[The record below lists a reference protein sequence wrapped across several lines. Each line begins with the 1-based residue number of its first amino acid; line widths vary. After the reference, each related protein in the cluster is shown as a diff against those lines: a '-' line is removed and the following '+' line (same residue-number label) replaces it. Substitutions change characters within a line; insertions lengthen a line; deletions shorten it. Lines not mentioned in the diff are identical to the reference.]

1 MTLTGLEDDLHEF
14 RLDGRVAIVTGGAR
28 GLGLA
33 AGSLLARRGAAV
45 LLFDRDEIELKHAVV
60 AEQSAGRDLAYTV
73 GDVTKPRDCQLAVD
87 ECIARW
93 ARLDILVNSAG
104 IGGRNAPTWEL
115 TDEDWSAVVDVDLNG
130 VFYMTRAAVKQ
141 MLPRGWG
148 RIVNISSM
156 AGKEGNTNA
165 SHYSSAKAAVIGFT
179 KSIGKE
185 LATSGILV
193 NAIAPAVIDTEILRS
208 QSPEHVQRLIAKIPM
223 GRVGTREEVARMIA
237 FLVSDQL
244 SFSTGAVFDL
254 SGGRAT
260 Y

>member
-1 MTLTGLEDDLHEF
+1 
-14 RLDGRVAIVTGGAR
+14 
-28 GLGLA
+28 LA
-33 AGSLLARRGAAV
+33 TGSLLARRGATV
-45 LLFDRDEIELKHAVV
+45 LLFDRDETELTHAV
-60 AEQSAGRDLAYTV
+60 ALEQTAGRDLNHTV
-73 GDVTKPRDCQLAVD
+73 GDVTEPSDCQRAVD

-93 ARLDILVNSAG
+93 GRLDILVNSAG
-104 IGGRNAPTWEL
+104 IGGRNAPTWDL
-115 TDEDWSAVVDVDLNG
+115 TDSDWSTVIDVDLNG
-130 VFYMTRAAVKQ
+130 VFYMTRSAVRQ

-156 AGKEGNTNA
+156 AGKEGNANA

-193 NAIAPAVIDTEILRS
+193 NAIAPAVIDTDILRS
-208 QSPEHVQRLIAKIPM
+208 QSPEHVQQLIAKIPM
-223 GRVGTREEVARMIA
+223 GRVGTRIEVARMIA
-237 FLVSDQL
+237 FLVSEQM